1 MLETIVYV
9 ENNLSYENYYSFRE
23 SVGWKNFSKQQAQD
37 ALQHTYYSIVAMA
50 GEQAIGMA
58 RLIGDGMYFMIAEQG
73 KEDFYERLGFKRIP
87 HEFCGAGMRK
97 VIYKE

>member
-1 MLETIVYV
+1 MFDWRGDKMLETIVYV

-50 GEQAIGMA
+50 GEEAI
-58 RLIGDGMYFMIAEQG
+58 FMSGWVFRKFLMNFAGWEC
-73 KEDFYERLGFKRIP
+73 ERRFIRNKISSCIP
-87 HEFCGAGMRK
+87 K
-97 VIYKE
+97 TSVL